1 MPEQSRPAAA
11 AKRLRATTDEIINE
25 VRRLPADL
33 VNWVPAQGVWSV
45 MDILCHIRE
54 FVPFW
59 TAETL
64 RIVRQ
69 PNETWGR
76 DHTDTARKAAVTN
89 TSAYKLEDV
98 LSDVR
103 QAAQRSADVLRGLS
117 DTDLDRQATSKNPRW
132 GVKPASFVVDH
143 LLVEHVEKHLRQVRR
158 NIMFSPA
165 PVVAA
170 PVRGRAERLPIRR
183 IFCVGRNYEAHAKEM
198 GVAVDREAPFYFT
211 KAAEQYVASGS
222 TVPYPPGTSNYQY
235 EMELVA
241 VIGSPAFRVS
251 SDRALNH
258 VFGYACG
265 LDMTRRDLQL
275 AAREQRRPWDLGKDF
290 EQSAVLSEIVPAE
303 EIGHPREGRI
313 ELRVNGETKQSS
325 DLSLLIHNVA
335 EIVAHLSTFYHLQPG
350 DLIYTGTPEGVGP
363 VKAGDQ
369 IAGSIA
375 SVGNIALTVGPA
387 A

>member
-11 AKRLRATTDEIINE
+11 ASRLQATTDEIINE

-143 LLVEHVEKHLRQVRR
+143 LLVEHVEKHLGQIRR
-158 NIMFSPA
+158 N
-165 PVVAA
+165 
-170 PVRGRAERLPIRR
+170 VRQ
-183 IFCVGRNYEAHAKEM
+183 FDEAH
-198 GVAVDREAPFYFT
+198 T
-211 KAAEQYVASGS
+211 KA
-222 TVPYPPGTSNYQY
+222 
-235 EMELVA
+235 
-241 VIGSPAFRVS
+241 
-251 SDRALNH
+251 
-258 VFGYACG
+258 
-265 LDMTRRDLQL
+265 
-275 AAREQRRPWDLGKDF
+275 
-290 EQSAVLSEIVPAE
+290 
-303 EIGHPREGRI
+303 
-313 ELRVNGETKQSS
+313 
-325 DLSLLIHNVA
+325 
-335 EIVAHLSTFYHLQPG
+335 
-350 DLIYTGTPEGVGP
+350 
-363 VKAGDQ
+363 
-369 IAGSIA
+369 
-375 SVGNIALTVGPA
+375 
-387 A
+387 